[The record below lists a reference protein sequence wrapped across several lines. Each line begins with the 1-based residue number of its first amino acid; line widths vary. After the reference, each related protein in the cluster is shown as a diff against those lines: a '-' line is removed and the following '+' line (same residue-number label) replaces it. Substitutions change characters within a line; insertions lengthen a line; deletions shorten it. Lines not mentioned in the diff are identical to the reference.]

1 MDTSVE
7 QIVEALRESLLE
19 NERLRRQNAQLTD
32 EAREPVAIVAMSCRY
47 PGGVTTPEQLWE
59 LVDTGTDAVGD
70 FPGDRGWDVEGI
82 YDPDPD
88 APGRTHVREGGF
100 LYDAPRFD
108 PGFFGISPRE
118 AIAMDPQ
125 QRLLLETSWEAFER
139 AGIDPHTLKGSRT
152 GIYAGVMY
160 HDYGSWLTEVPE
172 GVEGYLGNGNLGSV
186 ASGRVSYT
194 LGLEGPAVTVDT
206 ACSSSLVALH
216 LAVRALR
223 TGECDLALAGGVTV
237 MSTPDT
243 FIDFSRQRGLALDGR
258 CKSFAEGA
266 DGTGWG
272 EGAGL
277 LLLERLGD
285 ARRNGHRVLAVVRGS
300 AVNQDGASNGL
311 TAPNGPSQQRVIRAA
326 LADARLEP
334 RQVHAVEAHG
344 TGTPLGDPIEAQ
356 ALLATYGQDRAEPLW
371 LGSVKSNIGH
381 TQAAAGV
388 AGVIK
393 MVMAI
398 RHGRLPR
405 TLHAERPTSQVDW
418 EEGAVELLKDARDW
432 PADGEPRRA
441 AVSSFG
447 ISGTNAHV
455 IVEAA
460 PDPEARAQEPA
471 WTGPLPLVLSGH
483 GEQGLAAQARSLL
496 DHLTTGTDPV
506 PDVAHT
512 LATGRAALTER
523 AVVTGADLPALT
535 AGLTALAEGGTAPNV
550 VRGRPAAESRIAFV
564 FPGQGSQ
571 WAGMAADLLDTSP
584 VFAARMADCA
594 AALAP
599 VTDWDLVET
608 VRARQPLE
616 RVDVVQPVLWAIMVS
631 LAEVWRSHGVRPA
644 AVIGHS
650 QGEIAAACV
659 AGALSLA
666 DGARVVAL
674 RSQAIAREL
683 SGRGGMMSVALPEA
697 RVRELIAP
705 YDGRVAVAAVNGASS
720 AVLSGD
726 ADALDELRETVVAG
740 GDRAKRLPVDYASHC
755 AHVESI
761 RERLLADLAGI
772 QARPAEVPFYST
784 VTGARLDTTRLDAD
798 YWYTNLR
805 QSVLF
810 EPTTR
815 TLLDAGYGVF
825 VECSPHPVLLHSI
838 EETADAAGAD
848 VTGLGSLR
856 RDDGGPERVLTALGE
871 AFVAGVPVDWS
882 AVFDGM
888 PVRAADLPTYA
899 FQRERYWLGRSA
911 ATGDVT
917 AAGLDTTGHPLLGAA
932 VPVAEGG
939 TLFTGRL
946 STATAP
952 WLADHAVSGTTLLPG
967 TALVELALGAG
978 HDLGCGHL
986 AELTLQAPLTLP
998 ERGAVQ
1004 LQLHVADA
1012 DDGGHRALTVHSR
1025 PEGADD
1031 TAWTLHATGLLAP
1044 QPAPPSFGLT
1054 AWPPQGAQPVPAEDA
1069 YDRLAGLG
1077 YDYGPAFQGLR
1088 AVWRRGDETF
1098 AEVELPVE
1106 REGFALHPALFD
1118 AALHADGLAAEGSP
1132 ADGPSTDGQANAR
1145 LPFAWTGVSLYAAGA
1160 TALRVR
1166 LHGAE
1171 TLTLQLADP
1180 TGAPVAEVEALVS
1193 RPVDPAALTPAA
1205 RPDDLYRLDWP
1216 ALPVP
1221 EAPAPGYAVLDEQ
1234 GPAALDTVPAWV
1246 VLPAGDAD
1254 PLPAGDTDPVTGAR
1268 RATERVLAAVQRWLA
1283 DERTASARL
1292 LVLTRGAVAVGEED
1306 VTDLAGAAVWGLVR
1320 AAQGEHPGRFV
1331 LVDGADAEAAV
1342 ALAAA
1347 TEEPQLA
1354 LRDGTVHVPRLARA
1368 TPAGQTPAL
1377 DPDGTV
1383 LITGGTGVLG
1393 ALVTRHLVAAHGV
1406 RRLVLAGRGGTAADD
1421 FADLDA
1427 EIVVARCD
1435 ASDRDQLARLLADV
1449 PAERPLTAVVH
1460 LAGVLDDGLV
1470 TDQTPERLDA
1480 VLRPKADAAWHL
1492 HELTRDL
1499 GLAAFVLF
1507 SSAAGTVDGA
1517 GQSGY
1522 AAANA
1527 FLDALAAHR
1536 RHHGLPAHSLAWG
1549 FWEQRTGLTAHLTD
1563 ADVARMARA
1572 GVRPLATEEGL
1583 RLLDAALA
1591 AAEPLLLPVGLDL
1604 AVLRRAG
1611 DVPAVLRGLVPARA
1625 RRTAA
1630 SRAESG
1636 SFADRLAALGPAERD
1651 AALTELVRTH
1661 VAAVLGH
1668 DGDMTL
1674 DPRRSFRELG
1684 FDSLTAVELRNRL
1697 GNAVGLRLPATLV
1710 FDYPDAG
1717 ALVGLL
1723 RGELLGDR
1731 AETAAEASVRE
1742 PDEPVAIVAMACRYP
1757 GGVDTPEELWRLL
1770 ADGGDGI
1777 GAFPTDRGW
1786 DLDGLYD
1793 PEPGKAGH
1801 SSTRAGGFLYDAADF
1816 DPDFF
1821 GIGPREALAMD
1832 PQQRLLLETSWEALE
1847 RAGID
1852 PHSVRGSRTGV
1863 FAGVMYHDY
1872 GSRLRHVP
1880 ESVRDYLG
1888 NGSLGSVAS
1897 GRVAYALGLEGP
1909 TLTVDTACS
1918 SSLVAL
1924 HLAAQA
1930 LRQGECTLALAG
1942 GVSVMSTVDTFVDFS
1957 RQRNLAADGHA
1968 KSFADA
1974 ADGTALSEGA
1984 GVLVLERLSDARRNG
1999 HPVLAVVRGS
2009 AVNQDGASNGL
2020 TAPNGPSQQ
2029 RVIRQA
2035 LASARL
2041 S

>member
-19 NERLRRQNAQLTD
+19 NERLRRQNERIT
-32 EAREPVAIVAMSCRY
+32 EAAHEPVAIVAMSCRY
-47 PGGVTTPEQLWE
+47 PGGVQTPEQLWQ
-59 LVDTGTDAVGD
+59 LVDAGTDAVGD
-70 FPGDRGWDVEGI
+70 FPDDRGWDVEGI

-100 LYDAPRFD
+100 LYDAARFD

-118 AIAMDPQ
+118 ALAMDPQ
-125 QRLLLETSWEAFER
+125 QRLLLETAWEAFER

-186 ASGRVSYT
+186 ASGRVSYL

-216 LAVRALR
+216 LAVQALR
-223 TGECDLALAGGVTV
+223 TGECTLALAGGVTV

-258 CKSFAEGA
+258 CKSFADGA

-277 LLLERLGD
+277 LLLERLSD

-326 LADARLEP
+326 LADAGLEAH
-334 RQVHAVEAHG
+334 QVHAVEAHG

-393 MVMAI
+393 MVMAM

-405 TLHAERPTSQVDW
+405 TLHADRPTTQVDW
-418 EEGAVELLKDARDW
+418 EAGAVELLREARDW

-460 PDPEARAQEPA
+460 PETEPRAAEPS
-471 WTGPLPLVLSGH
+471 WTGPLPLVLSGN
-483 GEQGLAAQARSLL
+483 GPQGLAGQARRLL
-496 DHLTTGTDPV
+496 DHLATGTDPV
-506 PDVAHT
+506 PDIAHT
-512 LATGRAALTER
+512 LATGRAALDER
-523 AVVTGADLPALT
+523 AVVTASRLPALT
-535 AGLTALAEGGTAPNV
+535 AGLTALAEGDDTAPNV
-550 VRGRPAAESRIAFV
+550 VRGRPAGESRIAFV

-571 WAGMAADLLDTSP
+571 WAGMAAELLDTSP

-594 AALAP
+594 TALAP
-599 VTDWDLVET
+599 VTDWDLIET
-608 VRARQPLE
+608 VRARRPLE
-616 RVDVVQPVLWAIMVS
+616 RVDVVQPVLWAVMVS
-631 LAEVWRSHGVRPA
+631 LAEVWRAHGIRPA
-644 AVIGHS
+644 AVVGHS

-659 AGALSLA
+659 AGALTLA

-674 RSQAIAREL
+674 RSRAIAREL

-697 RVRELIAP
+697 RVRDLLTP
-705 YDGRVAVAAVNGASS
+705 YDGRVSVAAVNGASS
-720 AVLSGD
+720 VVLSGD
-726 ADALDELRETVVAG
+726 ADALDALRETIVAG
-740 GDRAKRLPVDYASHC
+740 GHRAKRLPVDYASHS
-755 AHVESI
+755 AHVETV
-761 RERLLADLAGI
+761 RERLLTDLADI
-772 QARPAEVPFYST
+772 RPRPAEVPFYST
-784 VTGARLDTTRLDAD
+784 VTGARLDTTGLDAE

-805 QSVLF
+805 QTVLF
-810 EPTTR
+810 EPATR

-825 VECSPHPVLLHSI
+825 VECSPHPVLLHGI
-838 EETADAAGAD
+838 EETADTAD
-848 VTGLGSLR
+848 TGITALGSLH

-871 AFVAGVPVDWS
+871 AFVAGLPVDW
-882 AVFDGM
+882 APVFDGL
-888 PVRAADLPTYA
+888 PVRPADLPTYA
-899 FQRERYWLGRSA
+899 FQRERYWLDRSA
-911 ATGDVT
+911 GAGDVT
-917 AAGLDTTGHPLLGAA
+917 AAGLQRTGHPLLGAA

-939 TLFTGRL
+939 TVFTGRL
-946 STATAP
+946 ATATTP
-952 WLADHAVSGTTLLPG
+952 WLADHAVSGTPLLPG

-978 HDLGCGHL
+978 HRLGCEHL

-1004 LQLHVADA
+1004 LQLHVAAA
-1012 DDGGHRALTVHSR
+1012 DDTGHRALTVHSR

-1031 TAWTLHATGLLAP
+1031 TAWTRHATGLLAP
-1044 QPAPPSFGLT
+1044 AAGAPAFDLT
-1054 AWPPQGAQPVPAEDA
+1054 AWPPPGARPVPAEDA
-1069 YDRLAGLG
+1069 YDRLAALG

-1088 AVWRRGDETF
+1088 ALWRRGEETF
-1098 AEVELPVE
+1098 AEVELPVDA
-1106 REGFALHPALFD
+1106 GTFALHPALFD
-1118 AALHADGLAAEGSP
+1118 AALHADVLT
-1132 ADGPSTDGQANAR
+1132 ADGQDTAR
-1145 LPFAWTGVSLYAAGA
+1145 LPFSWTGVSLYAAGA

-1166 LHGAE
+1166 LHGTAD
-1171 TLTLQLADP
+1171 TLALQLADP
-1180 TGAPVAEVEALVS
+1180 TGAPVAAVEALVS
-1193 RPVDPAALTPAA
+1193 RPVDPAALASAA
-1205 RPDDLYRLDWP
+1205 RTDALYRLDWP
-1216 ALPVP
+1216 ALPLP
-1221 EAPAPGYAVLDEQ
+1221 EAPAPEYAVLDER
-1234 GPAALDTVPAWV
+1234 GPAALETLPAWA
-1246 VLPAGDAD
+1246 VLPAG
-1254 PLPAGDTDPVTGAR
+1254 GDGPGTGTH
-1268 RATERVLAAVQRWLA
+1268 RAAARVLTAVQEWLA

-1292 LVLTRGAVAVGEED
+1292 LVLTRGAVAAGEED

-1331 LVDGADAEAAV
+1331 LVDTDTGTESAV
-1342 ALAAA
+1342 AAAAA
-1347 TEEPQLA
+1347 TGEPQLA
-1354 LRDGTVHVPRLARA
+1354 LRDGTVRVPRLARA
-1368 TPAGQTPAL
+1368 TPRGQAPAL
-1377 DPDGTV
+1377 DPEGTV

-1393 ALVTRHLVAAHGV
+1393 ALVARHLVAEHGV
-1406 RRLVLAGRGGTAADD
+1406 RRLVLAGRSGTAADD
-1421 FADLDA
+1421 FAGLDA

-1435 ASDRDQLARLLADV
+1435 AADREQLARLLDGI
-1449 PAERPLTAVVH
+1449 PPKRPLTAVVH

-1470 TDQTPERLDA
+1470 TDQTSERLAA

-1507 SSAAGTVDGA
+1507 SSAAGTVDGT

-1536 RHHGLPAHSLAWG
+1536 HRHGLPAHSLAWG
-1549 FWEQRTGLTAHLTD
+1549 FWERRTGLTAHLTD
-1563 ADVARMARA
+1563 ADVARMARS

-1583 RLLDAALA
+1583 RLLDAALG

-1604 AVLRRAG
+1604 AVLRRATE
-1611 DVPAVLRGLVPARA
+1611 VPAVLRGLVPARA

-1630 SRAESG
+1630 GRADSAPLAG
-1636 SFADRLAALGPAERD
+1636 RLAALGPAERD
-1651 AALTELVRTH
+1651 AALMELVRTH

-1668 DGDMTL
+1668 GSDMTL
-1674 DPRRSFRELG
+1674 DPRRSFRESG

-1697 GNAVGLRLPATLV
+1697 GAAVGLRLPATLV

-1717 ALVGLL
+1717 ALVAHL
-1723 RGELLGDR
+1723 RTELFGARD
-1731 AETAAEASVRE
+1731 EAAADVTVRE
-1742 PDEPVAIVAMACRYP
+1742 ADEPVAIVAMACRYP
-1757 GGVDTPEELWRLL
+1757 GGVATPEELWRLL

-1777 GAFPTDRGW
+1777 GAFPADRGW

-1801 SSTRAGGFLYDAADF
+1801 SSTRSGGFLYDAADF

-1872 GSRLRHVP
+1872 GSRLRRVP
-1880 ESVRDYLG
+1880 EAVRDHLG

-1984 GVLVLERLSDARRNG
+1984 GMLVLERLSDARRNG
-1999 HPVLAVVRGS
+1999 HPVLAVLR
-2009 AVNQDGASNGL
+2009 
-2020 TAPNGPSQQ
+2020 
-2029 RVIRQA
+2029 
-2035 LASARL
+2035 
-2041 S
+2041 